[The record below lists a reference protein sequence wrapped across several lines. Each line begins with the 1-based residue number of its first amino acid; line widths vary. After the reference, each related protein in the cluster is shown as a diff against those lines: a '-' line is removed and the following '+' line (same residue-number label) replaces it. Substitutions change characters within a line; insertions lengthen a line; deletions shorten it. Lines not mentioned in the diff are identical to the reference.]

1 MKNLPKQ
8 FETYLCFVRLTA
20 QLEAKS
26 KIPELDEIEQNLL
39 NVIALH
45 LSEGRSLLVSDVI
58 YLKQIGSAAT
68 LHRRL
73 SKLAKADFISFSND
87 VDGRK
92 KNLELSPKAIDYFAK
107 LGECIAAAASKTRA

>member
-1 MKNLPKQ
+1 M
-8 FETYLCFVRLTA
+8 RLTA
-20 QLEAKS
+20 QLESKS
-26 KIPELDEIEQNLL
+26 KIPDLDEIEQNLL
-39 NVIALH
+39 NAIAFH

-58 YLKQIGSAAT
+58 YLRQIGSAAT

-73 SKLAKADFISFSND
+73 SNLAKADFIRFRND
-87 VDGRK
+87 ADGRK

>member
-8 FETYLCFVRLTA
+8 FETYLRYVRRTA
-20 QLEAKS
+20 QLKS
-26 KIPELDEIEQNLL
+26 KSKVPELDEIEKDLL
-39 NVIALH
+39 NVIALN
-45 LSEGRSLLVSDVI
+45 LSEGQSLLVSDVI

-73 SKLAKADFISFSND
+73 SKLAKADFIRYSND

-92 KNLELSPKAIDYFAK
+92 KYLELSPKSMDYFAQ
-107 LGECIAAAASKTRA
+107 LGECIAAAASKTGS